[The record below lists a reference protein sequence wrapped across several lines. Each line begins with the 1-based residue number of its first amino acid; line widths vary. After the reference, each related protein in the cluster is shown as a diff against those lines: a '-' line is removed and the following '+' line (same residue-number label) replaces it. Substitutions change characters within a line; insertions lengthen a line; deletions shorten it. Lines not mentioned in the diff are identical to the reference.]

1 MREWR
6 LCQGNE
12 AIMSEGHTCRC
23 SWSLTTT
30 GYRLWVVADPALA
43 REDAVFAQAAAE
55 LGYAILDKTGD
66 GEAQTRVRAPATGCG
81 AAPAG
86 VASLPTTP
94 RVAPLGA
101 TARHSRCETCGF
113 ISVYVEQVGNE
124 PNGSSRCE
132 TCLTRFLLRWPWAR

>member
-1 MREWR
+1 VREWR

-66 GEAQTRVRAPATGCG
+66 GEAQLEFEPPPPGAELRPPA
-81 AAPAG
+81 
-86 VASLPTTP
+86 
-94 RVAPLGA
+94 
-101 TARHSRCETCGF
+101 
-113 ISVYVEQVGNE
+113 
-124 PNGSSRCE
+124 
-132 TCLTRFLLRWPWAR
+132 LLRFPRRHEWLRSAPPQGIRAARRADSSLCMSSKWGMNPTVHLDARPA